1 MDEFRSFNKEV
12 DMLLASLVPSLLG
25 FRWVGYLLTLLS
37 GGCLLGCASLNP
49 QPPIEAFANKL
60 ANEAII
66 PAVREGLS
74 QGVEHLTIQAG
85 AQGINPTYAVN
96 FEGKWVVGIEG
107 RATVGVEG
115 VAGQLQIS
123 STSTEET
130 ETSPHAAGSD
140 GATKVRATK
149 EGART
154 SDAGKTASPAADS
167 TSSASSPPTSA
178 APRATVTVKIT
189 DVDADEKKG
198 FGRLD
203 DGTLVVVLGAADK
216 LGQTVTADVTA
227 VAATRGGRLITARLP
242 DGN

>member
-1 MDEFRSFNKEV
+1 
-12 DMLLASLVPSLLG
+12 MLLASLVPSLSAY
-25 FRWVGYLLTLLS
+25 RWIGYLLTLLS

-60 ANEAII
+60 ADEAII
-66 PAVREGLS
+66 PAVREGLA

-96 FEGKWVVGIEG
+96 FEGKWVVGVEG

-130 ETSPHAAGSD
+130 ETSPHARDSNDATQPQSDERKDSAPTAGS
-140 GATKVRATK
+140 G
-149 EGART
+149 
-154 SDAGKTASPAADS
+154 SPA
-167 TSSASSPPTSA
+167 SASAVSTAPPSSV
-178 APRATVTVKIT
+178 TVTIT
-189 DVDADEKKG
+189 DVDADENKG

-203 DGTLVVVLGAADK
+203 DGTLVVVLGAANK

-227 VAATRGGRLITARLP
+227 VAATRGGRLITARVP

>member
-1 MDEFRSFNKEV
+1 
-12 DMLLASLVPSLLG
+12 MLLASLVPSLSG
-25 FRWVGYLLTLLS
+25 PRWIGYLLTLLS

-60 ANEAII
+60 ADQAII

-85 AQGINPTYAVN
+85 AQGINPTYAVT

-140 GATKVRATK
+140 GA
-149 EGART
+149 
-154 SDAGKTASPAADS
+154 KTVSPAAGS
-167 TSSASSPPTSA
+167 GLPASAPPAPA
-178 APRATVTVKIT
+178 APPSTITVKIT
-189 DVDADEKKG
+189 DVDADENKG

-203 DGTLVVVLGAADK
+203 DGSLVVVLGAADK
-216 LGQTVTADVTA
+216 LGQTVAADVTA
-227 VAATRGGRLITARLP
+227 VAATRAGRLITARLP
-242 DGN
+242 EGP